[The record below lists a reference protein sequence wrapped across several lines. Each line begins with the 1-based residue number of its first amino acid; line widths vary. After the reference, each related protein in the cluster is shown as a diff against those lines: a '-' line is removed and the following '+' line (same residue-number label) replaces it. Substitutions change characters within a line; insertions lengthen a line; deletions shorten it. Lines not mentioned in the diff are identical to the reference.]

1 MGKGKKGFYSIAP
14 IRLNKG
20 AQNVLKVENESQVR
34 ILKCSETTTFSS
46 SFFFLW
52 LSPKYFNLTEPNK
65 MKFAGK
71 LRATDGDKF
80 CQEAVEF

>member
-34 ILKCSETTTFSS
+34 ILKCSETTTSSS
-46 SFFFLW
+46 SFFFFMTFA
-52 LSPKYFNLTEPNK
+52 KIFQFDRTE
-65 MKFAGK
+65 
-71 LRATDGDKF
+71 
-80 CQEAVEF
+80 